1 MVATPNYNY
10 ISPKEYL
17 QGEENSPIKYEYRDG
32 EVYAMAGASNTHVII
47 TLNIA
52 SILRNHLRG
61 SGCQAYI
68 SDTKAHIESINTY
81 YYPDVIVSCNQ
92 KDKAFHNFLRYP
104 CLIIEVLSPTTE
116 AFDRGDKFADYR
128 KLASLQEYVLVS
140 QNRISVEVFRRNSEG
155 QWVLYSHEPGEN
167 IHLESINFNCSI
179 ADVYED
185 VNFETATGEDLII

>member
-10 ISPKEYL
+10 ISPTEYL

-47 TLNIA
+47 TGNVFA
-52 SILRNHLRG
+52 ILRNHLRG

-104 CLIIEVLSPTTE
+104 CLIIEVLSSTTE

-185 VNFETATGEDLII
+185 VNFETATGEDLIV